1 MATSYVIYGA
11 SGQGKVILDLLL
23 LQEFKNIEV
32 IDDSP
37 NKKELLGFPVQGVSQ
52 FKFAPEKEFIIG
64 IGDNLIRKRISINN
78 QLNYFKAIHTKAI
91 VSKFTEIGD
100 GTVIM
105 AGSVINVNVKIGK
118 HCIVNTAAVVEH
130 DCLIEDFVHIS
141 PNVALAGG
149 VKVEEGTHIGIGAV
163 VLPNVKIGR
172 WAIIGAGSV
181 ILKDVPDYAIVVG
194 NPGKIIKFNSNEFI

>member
-37 NKKELLGFPVQGVSQ
+37 NKKELLGFPIQGVSQ
-52 FKFAPEKEFIIG
+52 FKFAPGKEFIIG

-105 AGSVINVNVKIGK
+105 ARSVINVNVKIGK

-141 PNVALAGG
+141 PNVTLAGG

-163 VLPNVKIGR
+163 VLPNVKIGK
-172 WAIIGAGSV
+172 WATIGAGSV